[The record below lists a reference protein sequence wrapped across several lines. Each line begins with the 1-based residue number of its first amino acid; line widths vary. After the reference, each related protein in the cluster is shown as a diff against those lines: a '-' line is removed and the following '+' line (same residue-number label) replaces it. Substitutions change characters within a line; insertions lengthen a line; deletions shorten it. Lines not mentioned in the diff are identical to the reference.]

1 MSDFPKV
8 KTAIFPVAGYGTRFL
23 PATKSQPK
31 EMLPI
36 VDKPVIHYLVEEAV
50 EAGIEKIIIITG
62 RGKRAIE
69 DYFDTSFELEHN
81 LVERGKDHLL
91 KQVID
96 IPNLAQFIY
105 IRQPIPKGDGDAI
118 LQAAGVLHN
127 EPVAVMFGDDLVVNE
142 TSALKQLMNV
152 YEETGSSVIG
162 LKEVPDD
169 QLHMYGVVGGD
180 LEGNRMKIQEFVE
193 KPENKAAAPSNLSVI
208 GKYIVTP
215 DILAE
220 LMAFAEYHDGKGEVR
235 LADGFKS
242 AISNDIEVL
251 GNVVEGKHYDTGNK
265 LGWLQANID
274 FALNRDDLGEDLK
287 KFLTSN

>member
-1 MSDFPKV
+1 MSEFKKV

-118 LQAAGVLHN
+118 LQAAGVLNN

-142 TSALKQLMNV
+142 KSALTQLMEL

-162 LKEVPDD
+162 LKEVSDE
-169 QLHMYGVVGGD
+169 QLHNYGVVGGD
-180 LEGNRMKIQEFVE
+180 VEDDRVNIKEFVE
-193 KPENKAAAPSNLSVI
+193 KPQSKEYAPSNLSVI

-215 DILAE
+215 DILGE
-220 LMAFAEYHDGKGEVR
+220 LMAFVEYHDGNGEVR

-242 AISNDIEVL
+242 AISNNINVL
-251 GNVVEGKHYDTGNK
+251 GKVIEGKHYDTGNK

-274 FALNRDDLGEDLK
+274 FALDRDDLGEDLK
-287 KFLTSN
+287 GFLNSK

>member
-1 MSDFPKV
+1 MSEFKKV

-50 EAGIEKIIIITG
+50 NAGIEKIIIITG

-118 LQAAGVLHN
+118 LQAAGILN
-127 EPVAVMFGDDLVVNE
+127 DEPVAVMFGDDLVINNK
-142 TSALKQLMNV
+142 SALSQLIDV
-152 YEETGSSVIG
+152 YEATGSSVIG

-169 QLHMYGVVGGD
+169 HLHMYGVVGGD
-180 LEGNRMKIQEFVE
+180 LNGTQVNIKEFVE
-193 KPENKAAAPSNLSVI
+193 KPKTKEEAPSNLSVI

-215 DILAE
+215 EVLSE
-220 LMAFAEYHDGKGEVR
+220 LMSYADSHDTNAEVR
-235 LADGFKS
+235 LADGFKL
-242 AISNDIEVL
+242 AINNGVEVL
-251 GNVVEGKHYDTGNK
+251 GIAVQGRHYDTGNK

-274 FALNRDDLGEDLK
+274 FALDRDDLGEDLK
-287 KFLTSN
+287 EFLSSK